1 MFLDLY
7 TSPSGGRILS
17 ESKLRYL
24 SNEWMEEVT
33 RRVKERLTP
42 EEMKKVSSSM
52 INEVRNCPD
61 GKTHFMY
68 FRFEG
73 GVIAEGLVGTEDDEV
88 ASKQAEFR
96 IIGDYEVF
104 AKISQAELGAR
115 TALMRNKIKL
125 KGSMVKALR
134 LSSVV
139 DKLNKVIAT
148 VPTDY

>member
-1 MFLDLY
+1 M
-7 TSPSGGRILS
+7 
-17 ESKLRYL
+17 
-24 SNEWMEEVT
+24 
-33 RRVKERLTP
+33 
-42 EEMKKVSSSM
+42 
-52 INEVRNCPD
+52 
-61 GKTHFMY
+61 
-68 FRFEG
+68 
-73 GVIAEGLVGTEDDEV
+73 AEGLVGTEDDEV

-148 VPTDY
+148 VPTDF